1 MAENGLYDVLRMGL
15 SSLRSQSRAMET
27 VGRNMANVNN
37 QAYSRQRVIF
47 GELAPSGGASTG
59 VDVLEIQQVRDA
71 LLDRQVVREKSSA
84 AALAAET
91 AAYERGEAAM
101 GETISNVSD
110 PSLAATTGG
119 NSLTNALAGFFGA
132 ARQLSANPTNS
143 TQKQM
148 FVQTATT
155 LTERFQFSN
164 DRLAEVQS
172 DLSAQVSNDVDKAN
186 LLLTTISELNLMIAS
201 QESDTGTKALT
212 LRDQRQA
219 RVEDLA
225 QVMNFKT
232 TTLPD
237 APNQI
242 QITATSA
249 TGVDTVILSA
259 GTTLETLTFD
269 DDGAAV
275 RVASSAT
282 ALALTGGSIKGH
294 LFARDG
300 ALQTLRDS
308 LDLLA
313 SQMVTSVNAV
323 YNPGGAGQ
331 NFFDPAG
338 TDAGSIQLA
347 SGLSGLNVR
356 ASVSGGAAGDGS
368 VAQLI
373 SELDIQSFSSATGD
387 AIDGTMGES
396 YSAAISLFSYS
407 LSQSRMQ
414 HENQTSVLNAVR
426 GQRESVSGVSLD
438 EEAAELMKFQRAY
451 QASARVV
458 SVIDEMLD
466 LVVNSMGRN

>member
-1 MAENGLYDVLRMGL
+1 MAETGLYDVLRMGL
-15 SSLRSQSRAMET
+15 SSLRSQSRAIET

-37 QAYSRQRVIF
+37 PTYARQRVIF
-47 GELAPSGGASTG
+47 GDLSPTGGASTG
-59 VDVLEIQQVRDA
+59 VDVLEVQQVRDA
-71 LLDRQVVREKSSA
+71 LLDRQVAREKSNA
-84 AALAAET
+84 AALEAES

-119 NSLTNALAGFFGA
+119 NSLTNAMAGFFGA
-132 ARQLSANPTNS
+132 ARQLSADPTNS

-148 FVQTATT
+148 FVQTAKTM
-155 LTERFQFSN
+155 TERFQFSN

-172 DLSAQVSNDVDKAN
+172 DLSDQVSNDMDKAN
-186 LLLTTISELNLMIAS
+186 LLLSTISDLNLMIAS

-219 RVEDLA
+219 RLEDLA
-225 QVMNFKT
+225 QVMNFKS

-237 APNQI
+237 EPNQI

-269 DDGAAV
+269 GDAV

-294 LFARDG
+294 LTARDG

-313 SQMVTSVNAV
+313 RQMVTSVNAV
-323 YNPGGAGQ
+323 YNPGGTGQ

-338 TDAGSIQLA
+338 TTAGSIQLA
-347 SGLSGLNVR
+347 GGLSGVNVR
-356 ASVSGGAAGDGS
+356 ATVAGGAAGDGS

-373 SELDIQSFSSATGD
+373 SELDVQSFSSTAGD

-407 LSQSRMQ
+407 LSQSRMK
-414 HENQTSVLNAVR
+414 HENQTGVLSAVR
-426 GQRESVSGVSLD
+426 GQRESMSGVSLD

-451 QASARVV
+451 QASARVI